1 MIHVG
6 WGGQILRRMTTMGLL
21 MLAALVMFV
30 APASAHGISYRH
42 HQQAVVGHMSGLT
55 DGSDH
60 HATSPAAAVTVV
72 SADDGSSDPCD
83 DHPGHMP
90 GHAGCCASSH
100 CPPTYGG
107 IAIDAVVL
115 PAPTASSEPR
125 LSIEPVDG
133 IAARPGE
140 KPPRV
145 S

>member
-1 MIHVG
+1 M
-6 WGGQILRRMTTMGLL
+6 MGLL
-21 MLAALVMFV
+21 MLAGLVVFV
-30 APASAHGISYRH
+30 APARAHGISYGH
-42 HQQAVVGHMSGLT
+42 HQQAVAGHLSGLK

-60 HATSPAAAVTVV
+60 HAASPAGALTVV
-72 SADDGSSDPCD
+72 SADDGSSEPCD

-107 IAIDAVVL
+107 IAIDAVAL
-115 PAPTASSEPR
+115 LAPTASSVRP
-125 LSIEPVDG
+125 LSTEPVDG

-140 KPPRV
+140 KPPRI